1 MIALALPPDD
11 GSFDPRRLLPL
22 ETFLRQ
28 QQAPSCLTLAGD
40 PPRAIDTR
48 HAWHAVGRLGQFL
61 RRQPLVA
68 DLTTDTLERLA
79 AWLIGR
85 GRKASTVNRV
95 GQELVRLAYLAAAE
109 GLLEVA
115 PAWCKLASDCQ
126 RRRAFT
132 VGQFE
137 RLLAIAAERKGE
149 IAGVSA
155 GFWWCA
161 FLLTIANTGLSA
173 ATLLTLPYDALTLKT
188 AVGRGGRRRQLERAS
203 LRAEGLVFGLHHHT
217 ADALERLLG
226 PPRAKLFPW
235 PGGNAKNATEM
246 ALWYF
251 HLLCRRACIPV
262 QKYGA
267 FERVAAMV
275 EERGVDALNRIDQ
288 QRIARERASV
298 AEAHEAEVRRKR
310 EETEQP
316 SHRSPHADAPR
327 YYRAPKKT
335 REIYVISNHGPR
347 SLRAFLHE
355 TYAPLRL
362 AARKGFQNTIIQYE
376 SCLNVLAAYNAADVT
391 LDQLSAS
398 FLEGFLGWAIRGGR
412 SPATAN
418 RISRSILSLW
428 RYAMRKRKLPWSA
441 EPEFVEKIPMPKREV
456 RTWTLAQFEQILMA
470 AAQAPGD
477 FCGVPTCQLLPAL
490 LITIYFTGLRLSALL
505 QCRVA
510 DLDLETG
517 WLSVDAAYQK
527 HNSDQRFRLPEVCL
541 AAIRATNPAGRQMLF
556 CGPAPGSSPTR
567 LLSRGNALRQ
577 RLRRVLR
584 GLGLDAGRKSMFHN
598 IRRLSATQMVAA
610 AGEAAAQKHLGH
622 SDASL
627 LRFYV
632 DRAQLGR
639 PEAADV
645 LPRLNWTPP
654 AAS

>member
-1 MIALALPPDD
+1 MIALALPDD

-28 QQAPSCLTLAGD
+28 QHAPSYLTLAGD
-40 PPRAIDTR
+40 PRRPADTR
-48 HAWHAVGRLGQFL
+48 HAWHAVGHLGRFL
-61 RRQPLVA
+61 KRQALIA
-68 DLTTDTLERLA
+68 DLTTETLERLA
-79 AWLIGR
+79 VWLIGQ
-85 GRKASTVNRV
+85 GRKPSTVNRIA
-95 GQELVRLAYLAAAE
+95 QELVRLAYLAAAE

-115 PAWCKLASDCQ
+115 PAWCKLAADCD
-126 RRRAFT
+126 RRRALT

-137 RLLAIAAERKGE
+137 RLIAIASLRKGE
-149 IAGVSA
+149 IAGIPA
-155 GFWWCA
+155 GDWWCA

-173 ATLLTLPYDALTLKT
+173 ATLLALPYDALTLRT

-203 LRAEGLVFGLHHHT
+203 LRAEGLVFSLHLHT
-217 ADALERLLG
+217 ADALKRLLG
-226 PPRAKLFPW
+226 PPRDRLFPW
-235 PGGNAKNATEM
+235 PGTAKNTMEM

-251 HLLCRRACIPV
+251 HRLCRRACIPV

-267 FERVAAMV
+267 FERVAKMV
-275 EERGVDALNRIDQ
+275 EERGVDALNRVDPD
-288 QRIARERASV
+288 RIARERAAA
-298 AEAHEAEVRRKR
+298 AEEQAAADRRRR
-310 EETEQP
+310 EKVEDP
-316 SHRSPHADAPR
+316 SYRSNQADVPR
-327 YYRAPKKT
+327 FYRKPKKT
-335 REIYVISNHGPR
+335 RDVYFIANHGPR
-347 SLRAFLHE
+347 SLRTFLHE

-362 AARKGFQNTIIQYE
+362 AARKGGARTLIQYE

-391 LDQLSAS
+391 LDQLDAS
-398 FLEGFLGWAIRGGR
+398 FLEGFLGWAIRSGR

-418 RISRSILSLW
+418 RISRSISSLW
-428 RYAMRKRKLPWSA
+428 RCAMRKRKLPWSA

-470 AAQAPGD
+470 AAEAPGD
-477 FCGVPTCQLLPAL
+477 FRGVPTCQLLPAL

-510 DLDLETG
+510 DLDMETG

-527 HNSDQRFRLPEVCL
+527 HNSDQRFRLPEVAL
-541 AAIRATNPAGRQMLF
+541 AAIRATNPADREMLF

-567 LLSRGNALRQ
+567 LSSRGASLRK

-584 GLGLDAGRKSMFHN
+584 GLGLDAGKRSMFHN
-598 IRRLSATQMVAA
+598 VRRLSATQMVAA

-622 SDASL
+622 SDPSL

-632 DRAQLGR
+632 DRSQLQR

-654 AAS
+654 AKP